1 MGLQFACVPQF
12 RIRFTLTRFTLTRFV
27 LTRFVLTRFTSRWLP
42 VRSRLARFGRK
53 PIALDAATCPTP
65 DGVVQIWVWRA
76 VFFMTIGWDLTK
88 QQNSYYRC
96 NIVSCRCQDLT
107 RISSDRVVTKLVTE
121 LVTDLVT
128 EFELR
133 SCRQQYICTI
143 KWSEKHSEK
152 HLPRSV
158 FLILGFKRRS

>member
-12 RIRFTLTRFTLTRFV
+12 RIRFTLTRFT

-107 RISSDRVVTKLVTE
+107 RISSDRVVTDFVTEFATE
-121 LVTDLVT
+121 LVTEFVT

-143 KWSEKHSEK
+143 KWSEKH
-152 HLPRSV
+152 LPRSV